1 MKFLCIIPAR
11 RDSKGIPGKNWK
23 ALNGKP
29 LIGYS
34 IEMAQKCSLINTIC
48 VSTNSTDCIEIAK
61 NTYQLNVPFVR
72 PENLSLDTT
81 PSHDVLIHAIEFYEN
96 QGQFFDAIVL
106 LQPTSPYR
114 EVKFIQESIETF
126 MNSNHCDMVVSVNE
140 TQFNPYYN
148 LYNES
153 DGYIHRSIP
162 SNFTRR
168 QDCPITYVVNGSI
181 YVISTTAI
189 KKQPLH
195 QFEKVKKYVI
205 PEKYGLDLDTLEDW
219 KKAELMFEN
228 K

>member
-1 MKFLCIIPAR
+1 
-11 RDSKGIPGKNWK
+11 
-23 ALNGKP
+23 
-29 LIGYS
+29 
-34 IEMAQKCSLINTIC
+34 
-48 VSTNSTDCIEIAK
+48 
-61 NTYQLNVPFVR
+61 
-72 PENLSLDTT
+72 
-81 PSHDVLIHAIEFYEN
+81 
-96 QGQFFDAIVL
+96 
-106 LQPTSPYR
+106 
-114 EVKFIQESIETF
+114 
-126 MNSNHCDMVVSVNE
+126 VSVNE
-140 TQFNPYYN
+140 TQYNPYYN

-168 QDCPITYVVNGSI
+168 QDCPVTYVVNGSI

-228 K
+228 E

>member
-23 ALNGKP
+23 TLNGKP

-34 IEMAQKCSLINTIC
+34 IEMAQECSLINTIC

-61 NTYQLNVPFVR
+61 NIYQLDVPFVR
-72 PENLSLDTT
+72 PENLSLDNT

-96 QGQFFDAIVL
+96 QGEFFDAIVL

-114 EVKFIQESIETF
+114 EVKFIQECIETF
-126 MNSNHCDMVVSVNE
+126 MNSNDCDMVVSVNE
-140 TQFNPYYN
+140 TQYNPYYN

-168 QDCPITYVVNGSI
+168 QDCPVTYVVNGSI